1 MSEQD
6 FLVEIGTEELPPKAL
21 GALSKAFENNM
32 KTGLEQACLSFSA
45 IHSYATPRRLAVM
58 VSELLGEQP
67 EKKIEPLTLRS
78 MLMAIQLSRHWALP
92 APAESKYL
100 SSPGPARV
108 V

>member
-21 GALSKAFENNM
+21 GTLSKAFENNM

-67 EKKIEPLTLRS
+67 EKEI
-78 MLMAIQLSRHWALP
+78 
-92 APAESKYL
+92 
-100 SSPGPARV
+100 
-108 V
+108 